1 MHNLNDMRLFAKVA
15 NVGSFTAA
23 AEQLGVPIST
33 LSRRVTQMED
43 ELGVRLLERTTRS
56 LRLTE
61 AGGVYLNFCERIQA
75 EAEQAEAAILNLVD
89 EPRGLI
95 RVSAPLDIGQ
105 GLLSPVL
112 AGFLRS
118 YPDIQV
124 NCYFCN
130 RRVELLDENFDV
142 VIRVGALDETSLVA
156 KRLGNT
162 MPKLFSSRAYLDA
175 RGAPRTVE
183 DLIKHDLLVM
193 GDSAKNNRWRLS
205 RPNKSVEL
213 PVTPIATLNDF
224 AGLKELVVQG
234 AGIALLP
241 PYLCRDTDSDIQ
253 MVLPTWSAPAAPIS
267 ALYPSHRGATPKLRA
282 FIDFLGEAV
291 KPLLN

>member
-15 NVGSFTAA
+15 SVGSFTAA

-33 LSRRVTQMED
+33 LSRRVTQMEA

-61 AGGVYLNFCERIQA
+61 AGELYLNFCERIQA
-75 EAEQAEAAILNLVD
+75 EADQAEAAILNLVE

-95 RVSAPLDIGQ
+95 RVGAPLDIGQ

-112 AGFLRS
+112 AGFLRL
-118 YPDIQV
+118 YPDVQV

-142 VIRVGALDETSLVA
+142 VIRVGALDDTSLVA
-156 KRLGNT
+156 KKLGDVV
-162 MPKLFSSRAYLDA
+162 PGLFASRAYLDT
-175 RGAPRTVE
+175 RGTPKMVN
-183 DLIKHDLLVM
+183 DLLKHDLLVM
-193 GDSAKNNRWRLS
+193 SDSAKDNRWRLS
-205 RPNKSVEL
+205 RPNKSVRL
-213 PVTPIATLNDF
+213 PVNPVATLNDF
-224 AGLKELVVQG
+224 AGLRELVVQG

-241 PYLCRDTDSDIQ
+241 PYLCRDTDSDIRR
-253 MVLPTWSAPAAPIS
+253 VLPTWSAPAAPIS
-267 ALYPSHRGATPKLRA
+267 VLYPSHRGTTPKLRA
-282 FIDFLGEAV
+282 FVDFLGETV
-291 KPLLN
+291 TPLLD